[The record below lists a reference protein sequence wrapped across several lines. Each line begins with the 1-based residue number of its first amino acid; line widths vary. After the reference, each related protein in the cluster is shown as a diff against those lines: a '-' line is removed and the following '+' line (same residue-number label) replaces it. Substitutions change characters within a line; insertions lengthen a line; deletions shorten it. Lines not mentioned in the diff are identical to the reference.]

1 VSGLLAAAY
10 AGRMEGAAKNSNAVG
25 HIETG

>member
-10 AGRMEGAAKNSNAVG
+10 AGRMEGAAKNSKAVG